1 VKRILRDLPFFE
13 NSQLFLRDP
22 PALNRFV
29 PINHHQIPVRV
40 SLRVYLPGSKSY
52 APTVPSLPAILDTGF
67 NGDLALSR
75 FHLEEWAAV
84 SSVALGLEIR
94 PSVRDRPITVKGI
107 AARVFDGS
115 FYIRPNRPGTWAA
128 IAESPLEVAASILVL
143 EASQDEFRLPLLGMS
158 ALNRLGRK
166 LTIDYRR
173 RLVQL

>member
-1 VKRILRDLPFFE
+1 MKRILRDLPFFE
-13 NSQLFLRDP
+13 NSQLFFLEP

-29 PINHHQIPVRV
+29 PIGHHQIPVRV
-40 SLRVYLPGSKSY
+40 SLGVYLPGTKNY
-52 APTVPSLPAILDTGF
+52 TPTVPSLPAILDTGF

-75 FHLEEWAAV
+75 FHMEEWAAV
-84 SSVALGLEIR
+84 SSAALGLEVR
-94 PSVRDRPITVKGI
+94 PSARDRPITVKGF

-115 FYIRPNRPGTWAA
+115 LYIRPNRPGTWEGN
-128 IAESPLEVAASILVL
+128 AESPLEVAASILVL
-143 EASQDEFRLPLLGMS
+143 EASQDEFRLPLVGMS